1 MKSVTLLN
9 IYHNDFVADFVL
21 TDGADT
27 YTVSVAWDEWD
38 GFSVIAQKN
47 THQTFGYEVAR
58 TFGFE
63 DENEM
68 ARALSNAVAPVRT
81 IKKDVTDKVLPKEVA
96 Q

>member
-1 MKSVTLLN
+1 MKSVTLTN
-9 IYHNDFVADFVL
+9 IYHNDFVADFIL

-38 GFSVIAQKN
+38 GFSVIAHKN
-47 THQTFGYEVAR
+47 TKLTFPYEVAR

-68 ARALSNAVAPVRT
+68 ALALSHAVAPVRS
-81 IKKDVTDKVLPKEVA
+81 IAKDVTDKVLPKEVA